1 MILTDH
7 NRNEALEMVAKAP
20 SGHILEV
27 RPPKRSIDSN
37 RFYWALLRDISEQQV
52 HGKSFEA
59 TIWHIYFKQL
69 FLPDEVINLPDGS
82 ISVTQPSTTK
92 LNQKTF
98 SEYVDRVTLWAAEH
112 GVVLSDETKELSE
125 SSSN

>member
-7 NRNEALEMVAKAP
+7 NRNQALEMVAKAP

-37 RFYWALLRDISEQQV
+37 RFYWALLRDISDQQV
-52 HGKSFEA
+52 HGKSFD
-59 TIWHIYFKQL
+59 TGIWHIYFKQL
-69 FLPDEVINLPDGS
+69 FLPDEVVELPDSS

-92 LNQKTF
+92 LTQKQF

-112 GVVLSDETKELSE
+112 GVVMSDETRNLSE
-125 SSSN
+125 QN